1 MSPPLFD
8 ALSEVA
14 ERIHQAPRCLLCLDF
29 DGTLAPFVPDP
40 GDAFLSPAMD
50 RLLRDLAGHDTL
62 ALAIVSGRDR
72 ADLQGRV
79 KIPGVI
85 YAGNHGLDISGP
97 GFVYVE
103 PTAASH
109 SEELRGLSQ
118 ALTSRLQSFGGVLVE
133 YKGLTISVHY
143 RQARESEGEEIR
155 RVVHETLAGASH
167 PFVLGAGD
175 KVHEIRPRVYWNKGT
190 AVSWIRTQL
199 GAPDTLPIYVGDDT
213 TDEDAFTAIR
223 DDGIGIK
230 VGAGAETA
238 ARYTVKDATEVL
250 TFLQW
255 LAELLSPAV
264 RGQGSG
270 VRDKES

>member
-1 MSPPLFD
+1 
-8 ALSEVA
+8 
-14 ERIHQAPRCLLCLDF
+14 LLCLDF
-29 DGTLAPFVPDP
+29 DGTLAPFVPHP

-62 ALAIVSGRDR
+62 ALVIVSGRDR

-109 SEELRGLSQ
+109 SEELRGLAQ
-118 ALTSRLQSFGGVLVE
+118 ALTSRLQSFAGVLVE

-143 RQARESEGEEIR
+143 RQARESDSDQIR

-167 PFVLGAGD
+167 PFVLSAGD

-199 GAPDTLPIYVGDDT
+199 GAPDALPIYVGDDA
-213 TDEDAFTAIR
+213 TDEDAFAVIR

-230 VGAGAETA
+230 VSAGGETA
-238 ARYTVKDATEVL
+238 ARYTVNEATEVVK
-250 TFLQW
+250 FLKW

-264 RGQGSG
+264 GSQGSG
-270 VRDKES
+270 VRGQE

>member
-1 MSPPLFD
+1 MSRPLFD

-14 ERIHQAPRCLLCLDF
+14 ERIRPAPRCLLCLDF

-40 GDAFLSPAMD
+40 GDAFLTPAMD
-50 RLLRDLAGHDTL
+50 RMLRDLAGHDTL
-62 ALAIVSGRDR
+62 ALAIMSGRDR
-72 ADLQGRV
+72 TDLHGRV
-79 KIPGVI
+79 NIPGVI

-97 GFVYVE
+97 GYVYVE

-118 ALTSRLQSFGGVLVE
+118 TLTSRLQPFAGVLVE

-143 RQARESEGEEIR
+143 RQAQESDGEEIR
-155 RVVHETLAGASH
+155 RVVHATLAGSSH
-167 PFVLGAGD
+167 PFVLSAGE

-199 GAPDTLPIYVGDDT
+199 GAPDALPIYVGDDT

-230 VGAGAETA
+230 VGAVGETA
-238 ARYTVKDATEVL
+238 ARYTVNDAAEVHR
-250 TFLQW
+250 FLKW
-255 LAELLSPAV
+255 LAELLSPV
-264 RGQGSG
+264 GKQT
-270 VRDKES
+270 